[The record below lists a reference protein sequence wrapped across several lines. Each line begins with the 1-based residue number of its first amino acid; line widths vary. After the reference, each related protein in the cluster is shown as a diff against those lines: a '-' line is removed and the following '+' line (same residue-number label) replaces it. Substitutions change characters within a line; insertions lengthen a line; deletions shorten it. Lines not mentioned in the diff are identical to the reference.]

1 MHFNTIK
8 QFLNYL
14 KENSEVFSSQ
24 QAEKIH
30 QMANAQHPK
39 ITLVTCSDS
48 RLDMEFFRID
58 PLDTVFTIRNI
69 WNTILANEWSV
80 EYGVEHLET
89 PILLILWHT
98 NCGAVKAGLKDY
110 HHCSPAIKRELNH
123 LEAALSEVDKNA
135 DFHKQWVEWVKKNL
149 DLQLEI
155 AYEKFKSR
163 VEEGKLAIV
172 GAILDLDN
180 SLGEGHG
187 KLHTYKILVKDDH
200 MEFDI
205 STRILI

>member
-8 QFLNYL
+8 HFLDYL
-14 KENSEVFSSQ
+14 KESSKNFSQ
-24 QAEKIH
+24 EKTEKIH
-30 QMANAQHPK
+30 QMINAQHPK
-39 ITLVTCSDS
+39 ITLITCSDS
-48 RLDMEFFRID
+48 RVDMEFFKID

-69 WNTILANEWSV
+69 GNTVLANEGSV

-98 NCGAVKAGLKDY
+98 NCGAVKAWLKEY
-110 HHCSPAIKRELNH
+110 HHCTPAIRRELNH
-123 LEAALSEVDKNA
+123 LEAALADVNKNQ
-135 DFHKQWVEWVKKNL
+135 DFQKQWLDWVKKNL

-155 AYEKFKSR
+155 AYDKFKQR
-163 VEEGKLAIV
+163 VEKRKLAII

-180 SLGEGHG
+180 SLGEWYW
-187 KLHTYKILVKDDH
+187 KLHTYKIFTKNDN

-205 STRILI
+205 

>member
-1 MHFNTIK
+1 MHFETIN
-8 QFLNYL
+8 QFLSYL
-14 KENSEVFSSQ
+14 KENSKVFSDEKS
-24 QAEKIH
+24 EKIH
-30 QMANAQHPK
+30 QMAQAQHPK

-48 RLDMEFFRID
+48 RVDMEFFRID

-98 NCGAVKAGLKDY
+98 NCGAVKAGLKEY
-110 HHCSPAIKRELNH
+110 HHCSSAIRRELNH
-123 LEAALSEVDKNA
+123 LEAALCEVDKTQ
-135 DFHKQWVEWVKKNL
+135 DFSKQWVEWVKKNL

-155 AYEKFKSR
+155 AYNKFQDR
-163 VEEGKLAIV
+163 VKKWKLAIIW
-172 GAILDLDN
+172 AILDIDN
-180 SLGEGHG
+180 SLWAGYGV
-187 KLHTYKILVKDDH
+187 LHTYKILVNDDH

-205 STRILI
+205 

>member
-14 KENSEVFSSQ
+14 KENSEVFSQ
-24 QAEKIH
+24 EKAEKIH

-48 RLDMEFFRID
+48 RVDMEFFRVD

-69 WNTILANEWSV
+69 GNTILANEGSV

-98 NCGAVKAGLKDY
+98 NCGAVKAWLKDY
-110 HHCSPAIKRELNH
+110 HHCTPAIRRELNH
-123 LEAALSEVDKNA
+123 LEAALGDVDKTQ
-135 DFHKQWVEWVKKNL
+135 DFQKQWLDWVKKNL

-155 AYEKFKSR
+155 AYDKFKDR
-163 VEEGKLAIV
+163 VEEWKLAIV

-180 SLGEGHG
+180 SLGEGYG
-187 KLHTYKILVKDDH
+187 KLHTYKIFVKDDH

-205 STRILI
+205 